1 MTPQQTMFIAL
12 SGITLGGVLLVVT
25 RRNVFHAALFL
36 VLSFFGVAGLYV
48 LLEAPLLAGVQL
60 AIAVLVIFAIR
71 RTREPLSRQQSQATR
86 QWGAAAIV
94 ALLLCAMLVWV
105 ILSHDWGGSG
115 EPVPGNSIALL
126 GAALVDPAGF
136 ALPLVLVPITLL
148 IALAGAAAITRE
160 R

>member
-1 MTPQQTMFIAL
+1 
-12 SGITLGGVLLVVT
+12 
-25 RRNVFHAALFL
+25 AALFL
-36 VLSFFGVAGLYV
+36 TLSFFGVAALYV
-48 LLEAPLLAGVQL
+48 LLKAPLLAAVQFIY
-60 AIAVLVIFAIR
+60 AIAVAVLIILAIVY
-71 RTREPLSRQQSQATR
+71 TWGPASRQQSQATR

-148 IALAGAAAITRE
+148 IALAGAAAIARE
-160 R
+160 H